1 VPGPS
6 LKPRCEPYWLQ
17 LGPGA
22 ALGYRKVGDGKPG
35 RWLAKWS
42 AADARTDCG
51 AVKRHH
57 TAIGVA
63 DDLGPAEGL
72 TRLSFEQAR
81 QKAFAW
87 FTEAAKDDGQGT
99 ASDADSLTVKQA
111 VEEYFADCFVR
122 DLNRVRL
129 LVLMN
134 TSAGRSTSTTEWV
147 RCKTPTAACV
157 SNWARDGSGQHALA
171 SPGLPRAG
179 DRRRRYDAQ

>member
-1 VPGPS
+1 VNRIGCNSIPAPLWGI
-6 LKPRCEPYWLQ
+6 
-17 LGPGA
+17 
-22 ALGYRKVGDGKPG
+22 GDGKPG

-81 QKAFAW
+81 QKSFAW

-111 VEEYFADCFVR
+111 VEEYFADCER
-122 DLNRVRL
+122 R
-129 LVLMN
+129 
-134 TSAGRSTSTTEWV
+134 
-147 RCKTPTAACV
+147 
-157 SNWARDGSGQHALA
+157 
-171 SPGLPRAG
+171 G
-179 DRRRRYDAQ
+179 DRLRQGPKQGASVGFDEHFRRTIYVDDGMGQMQDTHGGMREQLGVRREWTARLGIARVATGGGPAPEI